1 MDFSNLKE
9 ILVSFGYTVQEFNT
23 KEEAA
28 KYLDEKIDQKTVGFG
43 GSESLREM
51 YLYEML
57 EKHNQI
63 FWHNRTP
70 EGKTPN
76 QVRMEERNAQI
87 YICSVNGL
95 AETGEIVNI
104 DGACNRVADISF
116 GHEQV
121 YMVIGENKITPDL
134 DQAIY
139 RARNIAAPL
148 NAKRLN
154 RKTPC
159 AIKADKCYNCD
170 SPDRICNELSVLWR
184 KPGGHP
190 VELILVHENLG
201 Y

>member
-1 MDFSNLKE
+1 LAIQYRNL
-9 ILVSFGYTVQEFNT
+9 IQ